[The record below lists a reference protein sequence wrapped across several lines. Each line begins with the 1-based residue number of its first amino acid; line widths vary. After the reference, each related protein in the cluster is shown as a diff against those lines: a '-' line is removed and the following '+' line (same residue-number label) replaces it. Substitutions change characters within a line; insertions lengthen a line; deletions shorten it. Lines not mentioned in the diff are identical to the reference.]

1 MGGKKEKNGK
11 KEKIGKKVKERE
23 MDYGL
28 WQPFYNEDFGDE
40 EVVPPSPVTMHLL
53 AAPDLAKQINKEPD
67 ENLEVHEKK
76 PGLKSQGKVAS
87 SHPRRRNYQREHQTL
102 RKTRKRRKSKMLT
115 PWKSFN
121 PTTLLR
127 K

>member
-1 MGGKKEKNGK
+1 
-11 KEKIGKKVKERE
+11 
-23 MDYGL
+23 
-28 WQPFYNEDFGDE
+28 
-40 EVVPPSPVTMHLL
+40 MHLL
-53 AAPDLAKQINKEPD
+53 PAPDLAKQINKEPD

-87 SHPRRRNYQREHQTL
+87 SHPRRRNYPREHQTL

-121 PTTLLR
+121 PTKLLR
-127 K
+127 KAKMMLLSVQSR